1 MTLLIIILALIQ
13 LAVLIY
19 LIYFAIQ
26 INKISKEN
34 DELVS
39 ELNRRMKYI
48 ENR

>member
-13 LAVLIY
+13 LAVLIH
-19 LIYFAIQ
+19 LIFFAIQ

-34 DELVS
+34 DQMLS
-39 ELNRRMKYI
+39 ELSRRMKYL